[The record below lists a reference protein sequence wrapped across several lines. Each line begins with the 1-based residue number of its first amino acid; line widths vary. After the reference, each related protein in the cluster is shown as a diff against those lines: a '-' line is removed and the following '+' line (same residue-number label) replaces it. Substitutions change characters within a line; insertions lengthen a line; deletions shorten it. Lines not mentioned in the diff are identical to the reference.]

1 MKQVYKIYG
10 NSVASGLVTIGIEY
24 TEENA
29 IELAESID
37 PSKYYQYII
46 IGYDLIK
53 NEPIFT
59 KSRFIDYDKPKI
71 LRKVFKDERRNNRKK
86 K

>member
-1 MKQVYKIYG
+1 MKNVYKIYG
-10 NSVASGLVTIGIEY
+10 NSVASGWVTVGIEY

-46 IGYDLIK
+46 IGYDLNK

-59 KSRFIDYDKPKI
+59 KTRFLDYDKPKS
-71 LRKVFKDERRNNRKK
+71 LRKVFKDE
-86 K
+86 

>member
-1 MKQVYKIYG
+1 MKTEYKIYG
-10 NSVASGLVTIGIEY
+10 NSVASGWVTIGIEY

-46 IGYDLIK
+46 IGYDLSK

-59 KSRFIDYDKPKI
+59 KTRFLDYDKPKV
-71 LRKVFKDERRNNRKK
+71 LKKVRKDGTMDKK
-86 K
+86 SR

>member
-1 MKQVYKIYG
+1 MKYLYKVYG
-10 NSVASGLVTIGIEY
+10 NSRASGWVTVGIEC

-37 PSKYYQYII
+37 PNKYYEYMI
-46 IGYDLIK
+46 IGYDLTK

-59 KSRFIDYDKPKI
+59 KSRFIDYDKPKV
-71 LRKVFKDERRNNRKK
+71 LKR
-86 K
+86 